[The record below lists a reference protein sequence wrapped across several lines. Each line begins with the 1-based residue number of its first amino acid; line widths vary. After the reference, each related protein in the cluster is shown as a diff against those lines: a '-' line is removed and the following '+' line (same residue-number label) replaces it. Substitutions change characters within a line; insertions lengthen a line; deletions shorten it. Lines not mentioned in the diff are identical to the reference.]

1 MTGRSRASELLE
13 QVRSQ
18 AVAFLTAVPQPP
30 RALRIRAH
38 AVELDA
44 EWADV
49 TRTGTAGE
57 DVPAVP
63 GHTAITAATVGVFYA
78 APQPGAPPFVRPGE
92 VVTAGQQVA
101 IIETMKLMIPVEA
114 TRPGRIVKVLKE
126 NGESVAYGDALF
138 AVAPDDVG

>member
-1 MTGRSRASELLE
+1 MSGRSRAVELLE
-13 QVRSQ
+13 EVRSQ

-49 TRTGTAGE
+49 ARTAPVSE
-57 DVPAVP
+57 DVPAAP
-63 GHTAITAATVGVFYA
+63 EEAAITAPTVGVFYA
-78 APQPGAPPFVRPGE
+78 APQPGAPPFVRPGD
-92 VVTAGQQVA
+92 VVTAGQRVA
-101 IIETMKLMIPVEA
+101 IIEAMKLMVPVEA
-114 TRPGRIVKVLKE
+114 TGPGRIVKALKE